1 MSTSALAIME
11 NSFLEPVR
19 EWPEISTQ
27 TALKPLPVFPLG
39 AMPGILQA
47 MTTEISESV
56 QVQPESAGLALLII
70 AAAAAGRENIYS
82 IKNGLDT
89 RPNLFGLF
97 FVERGGRKS
106 SSYTPALAPVQKWI
120 IDHVPDHRK
129 AMSRYFL
136 KTRER
141 ESLESK
147 ICKPGNSTGAADELR
162 RETLQA
168 EIDRMKADLR
178 DPAFIAD
185 DCTPEGLF
193 ELFDRTQGQA
203 AIFSDD
209 GRTFAKILKGI
220 YNGGESREDLHLR
233 GYDCKNPIVKHR
245 AGKASSIIQK
255 PFENALVMLQTDFL
269 HKFAESEDLF
279 QSGFMSRC
287 IFCFPDSMAGT
298 RGYTEREISATISR
312 EYSELITSLLNQN
325 YYRRIDNDKV
335 YQLDPDAKTLW
346 IEYYNKIET
355 AIGEGGELSNMAD
368 IAIRFPEFCRKFAL
382 LMPIVEGRENI
393 TGADMAR
400 AIALTEYFQIH
411 AERSFSVMKK
421 ISLPDEARRTLKAI
435 HKNRLQEFTSRD
447 IHRLTGM
454 TAEQSEA
461 GINALA
467 SRNYCRLKA
476 DQPETDGAGRK
487 PSPVY
492 ESNPEIFKAAT

>member
-1 MSTSALAIME
+1 
-11 NSFLEPVR
+11 
-19 EWPEISTQ
+19 
-27 TALKPLPVFPLG
+27 
-39 AMPGILQA
+39 
-47 MTTEISESV
+47 
-56 QVQPESAGLALLII
+56 
-70 AAAAAGRENIYS
+70 
-82 IKNGLDT
+82 
-89 RPNLFGLF
+89 
-97 FVERGGRKS
+97 
-106 SSYTPALAPVQKWI
+106 
-120 IDHVPDHRK
+120 
-129 AMSRYFL
+129 
-136 KTRER
+136 
-141 ESLESK
+141 
-147 ICKPGNSTGAADELR
+147 
-162 RETLQA
+162 
-168 EIDRMKADLR
+168 
-178 DPAFIAD
+178 
-185 DCTPEGLF
+185 
-193 ELFDRTQGQA
+193 
-203 AIFSDD
+203 
-209 GRTFAKILKGI
+209 
-220 YNGGESREDLHLR
+220 
-233 GYDCKNPIVKHR
+233 
-245 AGKASSIIQK
+245 
-255 PFENALVMLQTDFL
+255 
-269 HKFAESEDLF
+269 
-279 QSGFMSRC
+279 
-287 IFCFPDSMAGT
+287 
-298 RGYTEREISATISR
+298 
-312 EYSELITSLLNQN
+312 LNQN